1 MPRQAGT
8 EEKGG
13 PAEKEKGFVLSRQ
26 SCHLQEHE
34 THLKSFMRPYL
45 RQRGNQITA
54 ERENVWAEKREKAL
68 TGLSMSAVRAGLGP
82 GVRQPRQQRGLPG
95 VSDHA
100 SITMSQ
106 VGHAAKRLTNATELP
121 C

>member
-13 PAEKEKGFVLSRQ
+13 PAVKEKGFVHSRQ

-34 THLKSFMRPYL
+34 TRLKSFMQPYL

-68 TGLSMSAVRAGLGP
+68 TGLSMSAVRAGLAP
-82 GVRQPRQQRGLPG
+82 GVRQQRGLPG

-106 VGHAAKRLTNATELP
+106 VGHAAKRLTNATELS